1 MESGCVGRSC
11 VLGCKMSF
19 VEGKCAGF
27 DLGGIGDEPKQ
38 RVMARQG
45 KVCFSSDFSLILVSV

>member
-1 MESGCVGRSC
+1 M
-11 VLGCKMSF
+11 LGCKMSF

-45 KVCFSSDFSLILVSV
+45 KVCFSSDFSLILCSV